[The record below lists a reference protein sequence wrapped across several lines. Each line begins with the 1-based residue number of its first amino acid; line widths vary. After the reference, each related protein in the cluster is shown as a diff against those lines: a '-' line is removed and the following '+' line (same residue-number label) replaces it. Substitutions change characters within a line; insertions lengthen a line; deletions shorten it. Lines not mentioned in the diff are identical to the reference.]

1 MVRRCSQRQ
10 LEALRRGREKLRHK
24 RTKKT
29 TNYEIGD
36 GLRALHRIGR
46 KKPKYNVKP
55 NPQIIAALSR

>member
-29 TNYEIGD
+29 TNWNPHKDAQEKNK
-36 GLRALHRIGR
+36 AMWS
-46 KKPKYNVKP
+46 KYWQGVMADPRFK
-55 NPQIIAALSR
+55 AALNR